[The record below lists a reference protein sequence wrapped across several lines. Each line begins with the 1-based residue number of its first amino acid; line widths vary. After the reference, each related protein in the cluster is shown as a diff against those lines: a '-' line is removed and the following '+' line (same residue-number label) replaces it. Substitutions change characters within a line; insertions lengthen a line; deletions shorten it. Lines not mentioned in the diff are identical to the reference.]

1 MIRLSDIRI
10 TTRLVIAIAIP
21 LLFFAI
27 LAGYDLFNT
36 WRVRAEM
43 VELGEITQGAT
54 KISLLVHH
62 LQRERGASA
71 IFLQQQRRATARRVA
86 SGAQAFGRTATN
98 RSGVPYVGGSECKLR
113 CLQEC
118 HRGVARGSRS
128 ARRQAQINRRL
139 QSRPARVVRLLH
151 RHDLETAR
159 CCRRIGKNQQPGRN
173 LDRNSR
179 LRQSVARQ
187 GICRARARRRRRRT
201 VAGQIRSIPLRARP
215 QIPGGAGHLFQNV
228 CRRGNA
234 MRRDAF

>member
-71 IFLQQQRRATARRVA
+71 IFLSSKGAQQRAELPAERKHSDEQRQT
-86 SGAQAFGRTATN
+86 AQAKTMDEQVSVFVIDGDGLAGKPPPHATDEG
-98 RSGVPYVGGSECKLR
+98 RSGVRK
-113 CLQEC
+113 
-118 HRGVARGSRS
+118 A
-128 ARRQAQINRRL
+128 A
-139 QSRPARVVRLLH
+139 
-151 RHDLETAR
+151 
-159 CCRRIGKNQQPGRN
+159 
-173 LDRNSR
+173 
-179 LRQSVARQ
+179 
-187 GICRARARRRRRRT
+187 
-201 VAGQIRSIPLRARP
+201 
-215 QIPGGAGHLFQNV
+215 
-228 CRRGNA
+228 
-234 MRRDAF
+234 